1 MAALPAS
8 LLRHSAVIE
17 RYQGAGPAGPLFG
30 PPVQVRCFA
39 DDQRRMIRGDNG
51 TEVVSTAT
59 LYCPLGTVAPP
70 ESRVSVNDRTATVL
84 AAYRRDG
91 GGLPTPD
98 HLELALT

>member
-1 MAALPAS
+1 MAGLPA
-8 LLRHSAVIE
+8 LFLRHTATIE
-17 RYQGAGPAGPLFG
+17 PFEGAGPAGPLFG
-30 PPVQVRCFA
+30 TPVLVRCFA

-51 TEVVSTAT
+51 TEVVSNTT
-59 LYCPLGTVAPP
+59 LYCPLMTVAPP
-70 ESRVSVNDRTATVL
+70 ESRVTVNGRAVSVL